1 MLPGV
6 AEPTLAVLVI
16 AKSAVAATV
25 SVAITELGLAPT
37 EVDKEPEGIVLVT

>member
-6 AEPTLAVLVI
+6 VALTLAVLVI
-16 AKSAVAATV
+16 SKSATGATV
-25 SVAITELGLAPT
+25 SVAMTVLEFAPT